1 MDYWVFPVLSKTI
14 SAHQGLSNGSN
25 PLEGEQLWGGAELGY
40 ERLDLGDVSTAF
52 MAHPQVVN
60 AIHHSDGGDG
70 YAHDSKGLHF
80 GLRKYLV
87 RDYDGNGNC
96 VGVIAACDHEH
107 LDAEMQLAYSDLKYK
122 IPDVSGLNIGD
133 HLNDTELASI
143 KNAFD
148 LDQIAYGE
156 FEEAFMRAGLMEPA
170 HQDAEIVMPVA
181 DV

>member
-1 MDYWVFPVLSKTI
+1 
-14 SAHQGLSNGSN
+14 
-25 PLEGEQLWGGAELGY
+25 
-40 ERLDLGDVSTAF
+40 
-52 MAHPQVVN
+52 
-60 AIHHSDGGDG
+60 
-70 YAHDSKGLHF
+70 
-80 GLRKYLV
+80 
-87 RDYDGNGNC
+87 
-96 VGVIAACDHEH
+96 
-107 LDAEMQLAYSDLKYK
+107 MQLAYSDLKYK

-133 HLNDTELASI
+133 HLNVTELASI